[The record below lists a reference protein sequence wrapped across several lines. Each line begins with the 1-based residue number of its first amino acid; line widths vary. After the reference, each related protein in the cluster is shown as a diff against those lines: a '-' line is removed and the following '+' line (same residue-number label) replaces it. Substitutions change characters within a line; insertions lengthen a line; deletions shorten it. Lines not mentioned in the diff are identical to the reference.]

1 MSAQVSRQEDL
12 PLDGLSLGAAGAA
25 GAARATE
32 PASRQAAGRVAPAP
46 GSRRLRPLAR
56 FTGGEEGPSFYLSLS
71 DLMSLLLVFFVLIFS
86 LTEVGAKSAPAPPL
100 PRRTAPAPGGL
111 ISLDLPGINP
121 FGQPAR
127 PAARVLPLAPAAATP
142 SPAQAPAAPPAP
154 VKQARQVKG
163 RAVSPADLVVDQAL
177 LGLITA
183 ARPLPPQ
190 ALPAGQ
196 PRLSQL
202 LAGLEKKV
210 RQAARGSGVAVS
222 RGGGRLTI
230 ELPEAVTFDLGRA
243 EIKPAMRP
251 VIRRLGRVLASRRGY
266 RVLVTGHTDDLPIA
280 NRRFAS
286 NWELSAA
293 RAAAVGRALLAQG
306 LEPGRLTIR
315 GLADQRPRVPN
326 DSPAHRARN
335 RRVEIELSPLKP
347 GPATARLNPRPKAPP
362 RG

>member
-1 MSAQVSRQEDL
+1 MSAQVPRQEAL
-12 PLDGLSLGAAGAA
+12 PLDDLSLGAAGAA
-25 GAARATE
+25 E

-86 LTEVGAKSAPAPPL
+86 LTEVGAKARPAPPL
-100 PRRTAPAPGGL
+100 PRRVVPAAGGL

-127 PAARVLPLAPAAATP
+127 PAARVRPLTPARSQQAPAAA
-142 SPAQAPAAPPAP
+142 PAP
-154 VKQARQVKG
+154 RRRG
-163 RAVSPADLVVDQAL
+163 RVVSPADLVVDRAL

-183 ARPLPPQ
+183 ARPVPSQ
-190 ALPAGQ
+190 ALPAGE
-196 PRLSQL
+196 PRLAQL

-210 RQAARGSGVAVS
+210 RRAAGGSGVAVH

-251 VIRRLGRVLASRRGY
+251 VVRRLGRLLASRRGY

-306 LEPGRLTIR
+306 LEPGRLTIQ

-335 RRVEIELSPLKP
+335 RRVEIELVPL
-347 GPATARLNPRPKAPP
+347 GAASAAARLNPRPKAPP